1 MTNRILLILRIIVLS
16 VIVPC
21 FIGRAIALAESPRE
35 QLSQMVEQLQ
45 KTPGDNALREKIIRL
60 AQELKPA
67 PALSEEAERHMAYGA
82 AAFTAAK
89 SLADYKESVK
99 EFEQATLAA
108 PWYGDAYLNLG
119 VAQDKAENYEAA
131 LRSLKLALLALPDD
145 KQIKALF
152 YQVEYRNKKAQ
163 AATPKP
169 GESFRDCAD
178 CPEMVIIPPGSLA
191 MGKTEVTQG
200 QWRAV
205 MGNNPSSFKNCGDN
219 CPVENVSWNDAK
231 DFIQKLNVKTGKQ
244 YRLPSEAEWEY
255 ACRAGGQQEYCG
267 SNNVDA
273 VAWYEGNSNST
284 RPVAGKQPNAFGL
297 YDMSGNVWEWVED
310 CYGGDCANRVLR
322 GGSWYGKTALL
333 LASHRFWFEP
343 THKHFNDGFRLAL
356 PVK

>member
-1 MTNRILLILRIIVLS
+1 MKLTINVLVLIFGLLLL
-16 VIVPC
+16 
-21 FIGRAIALAESPRE
+21 ANIAHAESPRE
-35 QLSQMVEQLQ
+35 QLKQMVEQLQ
-45 KTPGDNALREKIIRL
+45 KTPDDNALREKIIRL

-67 PALSEEAERHMAYGA
+67 PVLTEEVERHMAYGT

-119 VAQDKAENYEAA
+119 MAQDKAENYEAA

-145 KQIKALF
+145 KQIKGLL

-163 AATPKP
+163 ATPTPKL
-169 GESFRDCAD
+169 GESFRDCTD
-178 CPEMVIIPPGSLA
+178 CPEMVIIPPGNLA

-219 CPVENVSWNDAK
+219 CPVENVSWNDIK

-255 ACRAGGQQEYCG
+255 ACRAGGQHRYCG
-267 SNNVDA
+267 SNNLDA
-273 VAWYEGNSNST
+273 VAWYEGNSGGST
-284 RPVAGKQPNAFGL
+284 HPVAGKQPNAFGL
-297 YDMSGNVWEWVED
+297 YDMTGNVWEWVED
-310 CYGGDCANRVLR
+310 CYSGDCANRVLR

-333 LASHRFWFEP
+333 LASYRLWFEP
-343 THKHFNDGFRLAL
+343 THKYFNDGFRLAL